1 MSDLTPQSEAPTPTT
16 DKITQA
22 ARETIYLC
30 NFRVSVD
37 GEWLCLREL
46 NDISLTPEPEPAHEG
61 RRSGH
66 HAAQVSLLGNVV
78 LEFSLQQTI
87 HCVLNLIMVMFLKL
101 SIVTILRGNPEGS
114 AMLAFVLLMCPII
127 SIELYAA
134 LISLCRTLAVHA
146 ELQNVFQVNKR
157 AVFFSQNPG
166 LINSNI
172 RDKLILWD

>member
-61 RRSGH
+61 RHQATMLLNERAGKCCFLSVG
-66 HAAQVSLLGNVV
+66 ALFLDSLSQTTHCLLV
-78 LEFSLQQTI
+78 LSFILS
-87 HCVLNLIMVMFLKL
+87 KL
-101 SIVTILRGNPEGS
+101 
-114 AMLAFVLLMCPII
+114 
-127 SIELYAA
+127 
-134 LISLCRTLAVHA
+134 
-146 ELQNVFQVNKR
+146 
-157 AVFFSQNPG
+157 
-166 LINSNI
+166 
-172 RDKLILWD
+172 

>member
-61 RRSGH
+61 RRTSL
-66 HAAQVSLLGNVV
+66 HAAQ
-78 LEFSLQQTI
+78 
-87 HCVLNLIMVMFLKL
+87 
-101 SIVTILRGNPEGS
+101 
-114 AMLAFVLLMCPII
+114 
-127 SIELYAA
+127 
-134 LISLCRTLAVHA
+134 
-146 ELQNVFQVNKR
+146 
-157 AVFFSQNPG
+157 
-166 LINSNI
+166 
-172 RDKLILWD
+172 WDFWEM